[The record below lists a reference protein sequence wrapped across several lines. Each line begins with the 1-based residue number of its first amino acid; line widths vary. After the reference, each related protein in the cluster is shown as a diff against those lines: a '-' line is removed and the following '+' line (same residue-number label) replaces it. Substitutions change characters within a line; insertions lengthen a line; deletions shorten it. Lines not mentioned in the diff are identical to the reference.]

1 MKIVVKLKN
10 IHKHLCKLFLVSY
23 KVQDPINANGQFKC
37 YIYIVFSFVCF
48 SAEKAVMLTG
58 IFKLKCISFKN
69 SKTCLKKTRFKMIF
83 NSK

>member
-37 YIYIVFSFVCF
+37 YIYVFSFVCF
-48 SAEKAVMLTG
+48 FAEKAVMLTG
-58 IFKLKCISFKN
+58 IFKFKLKCISFKN
-69 SKTCLKKTRFKMIF
+69 SKTCLKQDIK
-83 NSK
+83 